1 MSTTQLPLPEPAKR
15 IETIDLLR
23 GIIMII
29 MALDHSR
36 DFFHTGAL
44 TGDPLDHATSTP
56 GLYFTRWITHF
67 CAPTFVFLSGL
78 SAWLQGARKSK
89 KQLSFFLITR
99 GLWLILVDLTIMSLG
114 LTADIHF
121 SLFVLETLWSIG
133 AGMIILGLVIRF
145 PFYLIL
151 TLGLVIVFGHNLLDF
166 AERAREGALPVWWSL
181 IHRPAIIPLWGD
193 HSLFILY
200 PFLPWAGLT
209 LVGYCCGRLFTGT
222 DPAFR
227 KKILLVS
234 GVSALLLFIVVRAV
248 NVYGNPTPWT
258 RQGDTMT
265 TFFSFMNVQKYPPSL
280 LFLCATIWPVLIF
293 LALIRDKVSSRLGK
307 IAIVYGRVPLFFF
320 ILHFYILHIAT
331 VIAYLLRGH
340 SIQEGVAGVPGIP
353 FKFAMPGE
361 GYSLTIVYL
370 VWIAIVILMYPLCKW
385 YGRYKTEH
393 REKWWLSYL

>member
-1 MSTTQLPLPEPAKR
+1 MQISATAGARR
-15 IETIDLLR
+15 IESVDLLR
-23 GIIMII
+23 GMIMII

-44 TGDPLDHATSTP
+44 TGDPLDPATTTP
-56 GLYFTRWITHF
+56 ALYFTRWITHF

-78 SAWLQGARKSK
+78 SAWLQGARKTK
-89 KQLSFFLITR
+89 KQLSRFLITR

-151 TLGLVIVFGHNLLDF
+151 TIGLIIAFGHNLLDF
-166 AERAREGALPVWWSL
+166 AERSREGALPVWWSL
-181 IHRPAIIPLWGD
+181 MHRPAIIPLWGD

-234 GVSALLLFIVVRAV
+234 GVSALLFFIVVRAI

-258 RQGDTMT
+258 EQGDTMA

-280 LFLCATIWPVLIF
+280 LFLCATIGPVLIF
-293 LALIRDKVSSRLGK
+293 LALIKDHVSSRLGK

-331 VIAYLLRGH
+331 VIAYLVRGH
-340 SIQEGVAGVPGIP
+340 SLQEGMTGVPGLP

-361 GYSLTIVYL
+361 GYSLATVYL
-370 VWIAIVILMYPLCKW
+370 VWITIVILMYPLCKW
-385 YGRYKTEH
+385 YDRYKTEH